1 MSPKGEAMA
10 KAKGYYDILGVARSA
25 TDKDIR
31 AAYRRLARKYHPDVN
46 PGSKE
51 ALEKFKEVNAAYEV
65 LGDAEKRKK
74 YNRYGENWKHADQ
87 FAGAGTGPTGDAFF
101 WRSTGGGP
109 SVDLGDL
116 GFGSLFTDLLSGS
129 RSGSRARTTV
139 RSTPVDVPVELTL
152 EEAYAGVT
160 QIVQTPALPGT
171 PSKRLEVKVPA
182 GVDNGARI
190 HVPAGREMD
199 VYLVVTVRPHHH
211 FLRKSADLYVE
222 LHLLLVDAVLGSDRE
237 VPTLKG
243 KAMLTVPPETQNG
256 QVFRLRGQG
265 MPRLGQKGKYGDLF
279 ATAKVVLPANLSEQ
293 EKELFRE
300 LKQARAAG

>member
-1 MSPKGEAMA
+1 M
-10 KAKGYYDILGVARSA
+10 AKGYYEILGVPRKAL
-25 TDKDIR
+25 DKEIR
-31 AAYRRLARKYHPDVN
+31 TAYRRLARKYHPDVN

-51 ALEKFKEVNAAYEV
+51 AQEKFKEVNAAYEV

-74 YNRYGENWKHADQ
+74 YNWYGENWKHADQ
-87 FAGAGTGPTGDAFF
+87 FAGASGSNAGDAFF

-109 SVDLGDL
+109 SVDMGDL
-116 GFGSLFTDLLSGS
+116 GYGSLFSDLLGGLRRGTR
-129 RSGSRARTTV
+129 RSTTV
-139 RSTPVDVPVELTL
+139 RSTPVEVPVELTL

-160 QIVQTPALPGT
+160 RIVQTSALPGT

-190 HVPAGREMD
+190 HVPAGRGMD
-199 VYLVVTVRPHHH
+199 VYLVITVRPHHR
-211 FLRKSADLYVE
+211 FLWKSADLYVD
-222 LHLLLVDAVLGSDRE
+222 LHLALVDVVLGSNQE